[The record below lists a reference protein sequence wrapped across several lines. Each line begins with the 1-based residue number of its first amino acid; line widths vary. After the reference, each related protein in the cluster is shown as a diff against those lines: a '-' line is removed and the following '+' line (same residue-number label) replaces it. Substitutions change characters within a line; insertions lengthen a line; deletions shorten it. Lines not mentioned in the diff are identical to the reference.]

1 MSDGSLPLLICKP
14 GHFHKKHPLNTKPCF
29 GEVDLWKASGS
40 TIFFHVLR
48 IHTVIFICTQSTCL
62 FFLPLSHFFSA
73 LMLLSA
79 ISLLNH
85 MHLQAFQHSHQ
96 DCQKPLFHP
105 SSSALTFPIPST
117 DVLQSLCVIVVVL
130 QYSGINYSGI
140 PCSATFTVI
149 NSLTFEVHISYFYR
163 YEDFDAF
170 LQSGCELSNI
180 HTHTHAQFMWKLQY
194 MPEGI
199 T

>member
-1 MSDGSLPLLICKP
+1 MFWRGRPLESLRQYHIFSRLTDTYSNIYMY
-14 GHFHKKHPLNTKPCF
+14 
-29 GEVDLWKASGS
+29 
-40 TIFFHVLR
+40 TIYL
-48 IHTVIFICTQSTCL
+48 S

-79 ISLLNH
+79 VSLLNH

-170 LQSGCELSNI
+170 LQSGCELSII

-194 MPEGI
+194 MLEGI

>member
-1 MSDGSLPLLICKP
+1 
-14 GHFHKKHPLNTKPCF
+14 
-29 GEVDLWKASGS
+29 
-40 TIFFHVLR
+40 
-48 IHTVIFICTQSTCL
+48 
-62 FFLPLSHFFSA
+62 
-73 LMLLSA
+73 MLLSA

-140 PCSATFTVI
+140 PCSTTFTVI
-149 NSLTFEVHISYFYR
+149 DSLTFEVHISYSYR

-199 T
+199 TWTRGGSCDRALVSAKTRYPANNDGRLGWGMW